1 MDKKLSEVEIRKL
14 KKKEWWSEHVKSRF
28 KSNQSQWS
36 KFKGTHF
43 IFKNQLLITTSKF
56 TEDWINE
63 TNRNRLDTIFEL
75 YKRGWNN
82 REITNFL
89 NIFGIKKRN
98 TKTDYT
104 IKDVFMCLKKLKLRE
119 KRYKQISYVLGEW
132 ILYEVEYRDSSL

>member
-1 MDKKLSEVEIRKL
+1 MSINPEIWQNL
-14 KKKEWWSEHVKSRF
+14 L
-28 KSNQSQWS
+28 QWS

-104 IKDVFMCLKKLKLRE
+104 IKDLSLCLKKLKLRE

-132 ILYEVEYRDSSL
+132 ILWNRVEGIG

>member
-1 MDKKLSEVEIRKL
+1 MLKLDLLNVQL
-14 KKKEWWSEHVKSRF
+14 KSVF
-28 KSNQSQWS
+28 KRTQRQWS

-56 TEDWINE
+56 TEDWIND

-82 REITNFL
+82 KEITNFL

-98 TKTDYT
+98 TKTDYM
-104 IKDVFMCLKKLKLRE
+104 IKDVLVFKENQIKRE
-119 KRYKQISYVLGEW
+119 KI
-132 ILYEVEYRDSSL
+132 

>member
-1 MDKKLSEVEIRKL
+1 MSINPEIWQNPSL
-14 KKKEWWSEHVKSRF
+14 
-28 KSNQSQWS
+28 WS

-119 KRYKQISYVLGEW
+119 KRYKQISYVLVNGFYGIEW
-132 ILYEVEYRDSSL
+132 KMSDN

>member
-1 MDKKLSEVEIRKL
+1 MIENPICTLKLTPL
-14 KKKEWWSEHVKSRF
+14 
-28 KSNQSQWS
+28 QWS

-75 YKRGWNN
+75 YKRGWSN

-132 ILYEVEYRDSSL
+132 ILWDRVEDIG

>member
-1 MDKKLSEVEIRKL
+1 MIGQQKNLL
-14 KKKEWWSEHVKSRF
+14 HYTA
-28 KSNQSQWS
+28 QMLQWS

-75 YKRGWNN
+75 YKKGWNN

-89 NIFGIKKRN
+89 NIFGIKKRK

-104 IKDVFMCLKKLKLRE
+104 IKDVFMCLKKLKIR
-119 KRYKQISYVLGEW
+119 KQRLSEMDCILGEW
-132 ILYEVEYRDSSL
+132 LIFEYKVKNN

>member
-1 MDKKLSEVEIRKL
+1 MDGGKLYRNGIVHQRIPPPPYTT
-14 KKKEWWSEHVKSRF
+14 
-28 KSNQSQWS
+28 QMPQWS

-63 TNRNRLDTIFEL
+63 TNKNRLDIIFEL

-104 IKDVFMCLKKLKLRE
+104 IKDVFYVFKETQIKRE
-119 KRYKQISYVLGEW
+119 KI
-132 ILYEVEYRDSSL
+132 

>member
-1 MDKKLSEVEIRKL
+1 MSINPEIWQNL
-14 KKKEWWSEHVKSRF
+14 L
-28 KSNQSQWS
+28 QWS

-82 REITNFL
+82 RENYKLLKYIWNKE
-89 NIFGIKKRN
+89 KKHKNR
-98 TKTDYT
+98 
-104 IKDVFMCLKKLKLRE
+104 
-119 KRYKQISYVLGEW
+119 
-132 ILYEVEYRDSSL
+132 LYD